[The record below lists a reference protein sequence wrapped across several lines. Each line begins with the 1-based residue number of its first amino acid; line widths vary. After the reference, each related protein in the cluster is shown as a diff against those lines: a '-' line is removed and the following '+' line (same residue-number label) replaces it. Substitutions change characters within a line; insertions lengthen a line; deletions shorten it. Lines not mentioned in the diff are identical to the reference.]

1 MVDFLRGIRV
11 VSFTHFLF
19 GPMGV
24 QAVADLGADVI
35 NVEPLGG
42 SFQRSWGGADNRM
55 VDGQSVLFLAVDRNK
70 RSIAVNLKHPR
81 GVEITNKIIAGSDV
95 LVTNYRPG
103 VLEKLGF
110 SYGALKKENP
120 RLIYAAAT
128 GYGPDGPYVNRPGQ
142 DLLVQALSGLAT
154 ITGTPESGPRTVGV
168 SAVDHHGAALLAL
181 GIVAAL
187 FKRERTGEGSR
198 IDVDLLSSA
207 LDLQMETLVC
217 YLNGPRSESVVPPKH
232 IGGWIYGAPYG
243 IYATQDGYIAISLTS
258 LKSLSEALAS
268 TELGAFSDD
277 EHYSKREAIAA
288 CIAGIMT
295 TKSNS
300 EWSEILDKYGVWYS
314 QVNDYA
320 AVVDDPQV
328 KHKESIAATRGA
340 TGTDISLVSHPIRY
354 DGETPEIRL
363 PPQPLGAQTLEIMQE
378 MGYSRDEIAEFER
391 QGIIRSRQTG

>member
-1 MVDFLRGIRV
+1 MIDFLKGIRV

-70 RSIAVNLKHPR
+70 RSIAINLKHPK

-110 SYGALKKENP
+110 SYETLKKENP

-142 DLLVQALSGLAT
+142 DLLIQAMSGLAT

-187 FKRERTGEGSR
+187 FKRERTGEGCR

-217 YLNGPRSESVVPPKH
+217 YLNGPRSESVVPPKY

-243 IYATQDGYIAISLTS
+243 IYATRDGHIAISLTS
-258 LKSLSEALAS
+258 LKLLSEALAS
-268 TELGAFSDD
+268 PELGAFSDD
-277 EHYSKREAIAA
+277 EHYRKREAIVA
-288 CIAGIMT
+288 CIAKIMT
-295 TKSNS
+295 DKSNS
-300 EWSEILDKYGVWYS
+300 EWSEILDRHGIWYS

-320 AVVDDPQV
+320 AVADDPQV
-328 KHKESIAATRGA
+328 RHKGSITAARGA
-340 TGTDISLVSHPIRY
+340 TGTDIHLVSHPIRY
-354 DGETPEIRL
+354 DGEAPEIRL
-363 PPQPLGAQTLEIMQE
+363 PPQPLGAQTVEIME
-378 MGYSRDEIAEFER
+378 AMGYSRDEIAEFER
-391 QGIIRSRQTG
+391 QDIIRSHHA